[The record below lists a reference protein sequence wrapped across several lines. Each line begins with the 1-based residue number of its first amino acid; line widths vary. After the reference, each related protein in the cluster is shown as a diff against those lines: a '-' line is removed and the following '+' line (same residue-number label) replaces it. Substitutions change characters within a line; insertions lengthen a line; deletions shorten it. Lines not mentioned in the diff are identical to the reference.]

1 MRVLV
6 TGGSGYLGSAI
17 ARALRRRGH
26 SPIVFSRHPDTSVPC
41 VAGDLRSRQDVD
53 AAVRQVD
60 AVCHAGALVSI
71 WQRRRED
78 FDDVNVAGTRHVLD
92 ACREHRIAR
101 LIYTSS
107 FLALPP
113 AGREAPLSANDYQRT
128 KVRALQLVRDAA
140 RAGLSVVTMVPGV
153 VYGPGPVT
161 EGNLVSRLL
170 ADHLQSRLP
179 GIVGADRCWSFAWIE
194 DVAEAHVSALDHHA
208 PATEYAVGGPNERQM
223 RLFEIARDVTGK
235 PLPRRLPAKVV
246 RAVGRLDELRASLG
260 GGPPL
265 VTSGA
270 VKIFQEDWPLD
281 SRASTA
287 DLGYAPHALESGVRA
302 VLGGLT

>member
-26 SPIVFSRHPDTSVPC
+26 SPIVFSRRPDTSVPC
-41 VAGDLRSRQDVD
+41 VAGDLRLRTDVD
-53 AAVRQVD
+53 AAVRKVD

-78 FDDVNVAGTRHVLD
+78 FDDVNVVGTRHVLD
-92 ACREHRIAR
+92 ACREHRVAR

-113 AGREAPLSANDYQRT
+113 AGREAPLAANDYQRT

-153 VYGPGPVT
+153 VYGPGALT

-170 ADHLQSRLP
+170 SDHLLGRLP
-179 GIVGADRCWSFAWIE
+179 GIVGADRCWSFAWID
-194 DVAEAHVSALDHHA
+194 DVADAHVAALDHHA
-208 PATEYAVGGPNERQM
+208 PASEYAVGGPNERQM
-223 RLFEIARDVTGK
+223 RLFEIARDVTGR
-235 PLPRRLPAKVV
+235 PLPRRLPASVV
-246 RAVGRLDELRASLG
+246 GAVGRLDELRARLG

-270 VKIFQEDWPLD
+270 VRIFREDWPLD

-287 DLGYAPHALESGVRA
+287 DLGYAPRGLESGVRA

>member
-26 SPIVFSRHPDTSVPC
+26 SPIVFSRRPDTSVPG
-41 VAGDLRSRQDVD
+41 VAGDLRSRKDVD

-78 FDDVNVAGTRHVLD
+78 FDDVNVVGTRHVLD

-113 AGREAPLSANDYQRT
+113 AGRAAPLGANDYQRT

-170 ADHLQSRLP
+170 SDHLQGRLP
-179 GIVGADRCWSFAWIE
+179 GIVGADRCWSFAWID
-194 DVAEAHVSALDHHA
+194 DVADAHVSALDHHA
-208 PATEYAVGGPNERQM
+208 PASEYAVGGPNERQI

-235 PLPRRLPAKVV
+235 GLPRRLPASVV
-246 RAVGRLDELRASLG
+246 SALGRLDELRASLG
-260 GGPPL
+260 GRPPL

-270 VKIFQEDWPLD
+270 VRIFQEDWPLD

-287 DLGYAPHALESGVRA
+287 DLGYAPRALETGVRA
-302 VLGGLT
+302 LLGDLT

>member
-26 SPIVFSRHPDTSVPC
+26 SPIVFSRRPDTSVPC
-41 VAGDLRSRQDVD
+41 VAGDLRLRTDVD
-53 AAVRQVD
+53 AAVRKVD

-78 FDDVNVAGTRHVLD
+78 FDDVNVVGTRHVLD

-113 AGREAPLSANDYQRT
+113 AGRARRADRAGREAPLAANDYQRT

-153 VYGPGPVT
+153 VYGPGPAT

-170 ADHLQSRLP
+170 SDHLHR
-179 GIVGADRCWSFAWIE
+179 R
-194 DVAEAHVSALDHHA
+194 AHWGTIRS
-208 PATEYAVGGPNERQM
+208 
-223 RLFEIARDVTGK
+223 
-235 PLPRRLPAKVV
+235 
-246 RAVGRLDELRASLG
+246 
-260 GGPPL
+260 
-265 VTSGA
+265 
-270 VKIFQEDWPLD
+270 
-281 SRASTA
+281 
-287 DLGYAPHALESGVRA
+287 
-302 VLGGLT
+302 